1 MKDILYLFCLIL
13 VPFPTLLSPPISFHK
28 AEGNDDMENE
38 RKKERERVER
48 ERESNQEQSAF
59 LSWTALMFQVTGTEN
74 IGVEAG

>member
-28 AEGNDDMENE
+28 AEGNDEMENE

-48 ERESNQEQSAF
+48 ERVTKNRVHFF
-59 LSWTALMFQVTGTEN
+59 LGRL
-74 IGVEAG
+74 

>member
-28 AEGNDDMENE
+28 AEGNDEMENE

-48 ERESNQEQSAF
+48 ERERVTKNRVHFF
-59 LSWTALMFQVTGTEN
+59 LGRL
-74 IGVEAG
+74 

>member
-28 AEGNDDMENE
+28 AEGNDEMENE

-48 ERESNQEQSAF
+48 ETVTKNRVHFF
-59 LSWTALMFQVTGTEN
+59 LGRL
-74 IGVEAG
+74 